1 MFVTIFWNSLAL
13 ILAIMIVGYV
23 CYRLFHR

>member
-1 MFVTIFWNSLAL
+1 MFVSIFWNSLAL